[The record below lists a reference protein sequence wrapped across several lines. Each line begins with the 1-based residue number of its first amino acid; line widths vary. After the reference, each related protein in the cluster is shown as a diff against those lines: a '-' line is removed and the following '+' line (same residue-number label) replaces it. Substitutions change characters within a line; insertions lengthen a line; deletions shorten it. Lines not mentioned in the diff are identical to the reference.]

1 MKTVH
6 RNALVMHSAEK
17 MYALVNDIE
26 SYPNFLPWCGG
37 SRILSRTSEEIVAN
51 LDVAKAGVKKNFT
64 TRNRL
69 VENRRVEMAL
79 VDGPFQR
86 LAGSWTFSAL
96 SADACKVEL
105 DLEFEFSGKLMAIM
119 LGPIFSEAANTMVG
133 AFCKRADEIYGAG

>member
-6 RNALVMHSAEK
+6 RNALVMHSAEQ

-26 SYPNFLPWCGG
+26 SYPKFLPWCGG
-37 SRILSRTSEEIVAN
+37 SRLLSSTNEEIVAS
-51 LDVAKAGVKKNFT
+51 LDVAKAGVKKTFT

-69 VENRRVEMAL
+69 VENKTVEMAL

-96 SADACKVEL
+96 NAEACKVEL
-105 DLEFEFSGKLMAIM
+105 DLEFEFSGQLMAMM
-119 LGPIFSEAANTMVG
+119 LGPIFNEAANTMVA

>member
-1 MKTVH
+1 
-6 RNALVMHSAEK
+6 
-17 MYALVNDIE
+17 
-26 SYPNFLPWCGG
+26 LPWCGG
-37 SRILSRTSEEIVAN
+37 SRILSSTSEEIVAS

-69 VENRRVEMAL
+69 VENKSVEMAL

-105 DLEFEFSGKLMAIM
+105 DLEFEFSGQLMAM
-119 LGPIFSEAANTMVG
+119 MMGPVFNEAANTMVA

>member
-6 RNALVMHSAEK
+6 RNALVMHSAEQ

-26 SYPNFLPWCGG
+26 SYPRFLPWCSGA
-37 SRILSRTSEEIVAN
+37 RIISQTSEEIVAS
-51 LDVAKAGVKKNFT
+51 LDVAKAGIKKTFT

-69 VENRRVEMAL
+69 VENEVVEMAL

-86 LAGSWTFSAL
+86 LAGGWTFNAL
-96 SADACKVEL
+96 NAEACKIEL
-105 DLEFEFSGKLMAIM
+105 DLEFEFSGQLMAVM
-119 LGPIFSEAANTMVG
+119 LGPIFNEAANTMVA